1 MNEEDIL
8 KEKLN
13 SVLNI
18 AYEFARMLEPFTAKD
33 EFVAIRF
40 NELFDQL
47 KAAEKIADATLCKL
61 TS

>member
-13 SVLNI
+13 AALNI
-18 AYEFARMLEPFTAKD
+18 AYEFAEILEPFTAKD
-33 EFVAIRF
+33 ETVSIRF

-47 KAAEKIADATLCKL
+47 KALDPLIVD
-61 TS
+61 TSS